1 MVRKR
6 SGCHAACPLSSKG
19 HTTLGVLGH
28 IWGISQRLKRFC
40 FVFKKKK
47 NGRGCMGNGDSL
59 PGSLEDQLFGAVV
72 LRNCN
77 LSPPAGHCVP
87 AWGDENWAFL
97 DLHK

>member
-1 MVRKR
+1 
-6 SGCHAACPLSSKG
+6 
-19 HTTLGVLGH
+19 
-28 IWGISQRLKRFC
+28 
-40 FVFKKKK
+40 
-47 NGRGCMGNGDSL
+47 MGNGDSL